1 MKAWQNH
8 RLGDV
13 VDEGGGSIQTGP
25 FGSQL
30 HASDYVAEGIPC
42 IMPANMKNNR
52 VDVSGIARISEHDA
66 NRLKRHIVKTGDIVY
81 SRRGDITQKA
91 LIRENEN
98 GFFCGTGCLLLRPG
112 KKIDPAFLTY
122 YLSTKTYQLWIASQA
137 VGATMPNLNTGIL
150 NRVSFCAPDKDDQER
165 IASVLTALDAK
176 IELNNRINAEL
187 EGMAKL
193 LYDYWFVQ
201 FDFPMSASQAAALGK
216 PHLTG
221 HPYRASGGKMN
232 YNKTLKREIPEGW
245 SDQSISCMIASDKA
259 GDWGEET
266 AIGNYQT
273 EVYCLRGTDINSL
286 NGNGTTTPPK
296 RFILRK
302 NEFKLLKPNDL
313 IIEISGGSPT
323 QSTGRASALLKPVFA
338 RFDKPL
344 ICSNFCKALSLKLDT
359 SIFYFY
365 RTWAGLYDAGVFFNW
380 EGKTS
385 GIKNLLFD
393 SFVNN
398 HRVVNPDKEITRQF
412 DEILTPFEK
421 IKQANLIQNQEL
433 TQLRD
438 WLLPMLMNGQVT
450 VN

>member
-1 MKAWQNH
+1 MSRPTLKSVSTVITK
-8 RLGDV
+8 GTTPTTV
-13 VDEGGGSIQTGP
+13 GGNFT
-25 FGSQL
+25 
-30 HASDYVAEGIPC
+30 E
-42 IMPANMKNNR
+42 
-52 VDVSGIARISEHDA
+52 SGIIFIKSESIAGSKHPAPEFYTYIDEA
-66 NRLKRHIVKTGDIVY
+66 TDQKLKRSRLREGDLLVSIAGAYLGKLAIV
-81 SRRGDITQKA
+81 
-91 LIRENEN
+91 
-98 GFFCGTGCLLLRPG
+98 
-112 KKIDPAFLTY
+112 
-122 YLSTKTYQLWIASQA
+122 TKRDVPSNTNQA
-137 VGATMPNLNTGIL
+137 VGIVRLDPQKADVDYVYYYFSQPHLNAYINKLSSQSSQPNLNLELLGNLEFDPKSI
-150 NRVSFCAPDKDDQER
+150 AEQKR
-165 IASVLTALDAK
+165 IAGVLTAFDAK

-201 FDFPMSASQAAALGK
+201 FDFPMTTAQAAALGK

-221 HPYRASGGKMN
+221 HPYRASGGKMI
-232 YNKTLKREIPEGW
+232 YNETLKREIPEGW

-259 GDWGEET
+259 GDWGEES

-302 NEFKLLKPNDL
+302 NEFKILKPNDL

-344 ICSNFCKALSLKLDT
+344 ICSNFCKALSLKPDT
-359 SIFYFY
+359 SVFYFY
-365 RTWAGLYDAGVFFNW
+365 RTWVGLYDAGVFFNW

-393 SFVNN
+393 SFANN
-398 HRVVNPDKEITRQF
+398 HRAVNPDKEITRQF
-412 DEILTPFEK
+412 DEILTPFEE

-450 VN
+450 VGPNER